1 MKKVLLTSV
10 CRPLGERYGDASSV
24 GYELLFGQVT
34 RAQGLFSPRANH
46 ILYSLEYVAENLD
59 APTTVLH
66 YPSKRELI
74 KELKKGYDVVGVS
87 FLLATFHRMKEVVEL
102 VRRHSPKSEVVL
114 GGYGTVLAD
123 ELLLKYGDYI
133 CREEG
138 VAFMRRLLDEPKIA
152 MPYHHPPIVSR
163 LRLFGKELS
172 RTGMVFAGLGCPN
185 GCDFCCTSYF
195 FKRRHIKLLPT
206 GRDLY
211 KVIMRYQELEPGMGI
226 VVLDEDFL
234 LNRKRAMEFRNC
246 VIGGGVPLSIFA
258 FASVRALSKYSV
270 EELLEMGLDSLWIG
284 YESKEAR
291 YAKQSGRD
299 VGELFRELREHGISI
314 LASMIVGFPY
324 QTPEII
330 ERELSALLKLKPAFS
345 QFLIYGPT
353 PGTPFY
359 RQVMEEGLL
368 DPNLL
373 ADNERYYRNCT
384 GFTAMVKH
392 PTMSAEAIET
402 AQQHCFEEDYQQL
415 GPSIFRTVETRL
427 LGYLK
432 LRNSPNPMLRKKS
445 QLFARNLQ
453 HSHAVFKAGRIFAPS
468 PRIRQW
474 MAELEDQLRDA
485 LGPPN
490 MTHRLASV
498 AAVGLA
504 AWTGLTLKLG
514 LFQHPSLIRHT
525 FRMPEEALPAKVWR
539 LVSDHD
545 SGGHQVQVE
554 LRPEKTVWVR
564 VKGTLN
570 QAGAGRL
577 AEELSRA
584 LSKRQECLVLDL
596 KHLVAIEE
604 DAAGKIIQRLQQYRD
619 RIRLTLPNAGAFGA
633 LTLIFDVY

>member
-46 ILYSLEYVAENLD
+46 IQYSLEYVAENLD

-74 KELKKGYDVVGVS
+74 KDLKKGYDVVGVS
-87 FLLATFHRMKEVVEL
+87 FLLSTFHRMKEVVEL
-102 VRRHSPKSEVVL
+102 VRQHSPKSEMVL
-114 GGYGTVLAD
+114 GGYGTVIAD
-123 ELLLKYGDYI
+123 ELLLKYGDHI

-138 VAFMRRLLDEPKIA
+138 VAFMRRLLGEPEIA
-152 MPYHHPPIVSR
+152 MPYRHPLIVSR
-163 LRLFGKELS
+163 LRIFGKELS

-211 KVIMRYQELEPGMGI
+211 KLIMQYHELEPGMGI

-234 LNRKRAMEFRNC
+234 LNRKRAMEFRDC
-246 VIGGGVPLSIFA
+246 VIEGAVPLSLFA
-258 FASVRALSKYSV
+258 FASVRALSMYGV
-270 EELLEMGLDSLWIG
+270 EDLLEMGLDGLWIG
-284 YESKEAR
+284 YESKGSQ

-314 LASMIVGFPY
+314 LASMIVGFPH

-330 ERELSALLKLKPAFS
+330 DRELSTLLKLKPAFS

-359 RQVMEEGLL
+359 QQVIEEGLL
-368 DPNLL
+368 DPELL

-392 PTMSAEAIET
+392 PSMSAETIEA
-402 AQQHCFEEDYQQL
+402 AQHHCFEEDYRQL
-415 GPSIFRTVETRL
+415 GPSIFRRIETWL

-432 LRNSPNPMLRKKS
+432 NRDSPNSMLCKKS
-445 QLFARNLQ
+445 QLFARDLQ
-453 HSHAVFKAGRIFAPS
+453 GSQAVFKAGRIFAPN
-468 PRIRQW
+468 PQIRQW
-474 MAELEDQLRDA
+474 IAELEIRVRDA
-485 LGPPN
+485 VGRPN

-504 AWTGLTLKLG
+504 AWTDLTLKLG
-514 LFQHPSLIRHT
+514 VFQHPSLVRHT

-539 LVSDHD
+539 LVSSHD
-545 SGGHQVQVE
+545 PGGHQVQVE
-554 LRPEKTVWVR
+554 LRPERTVWVH

-570 QAGAGRL
+570 QAGAGKL
-577 AEELSRA
+577 AKELSRA
-584 LSKRQECLVLDL
+584 LSKRQERLVLDF
-596 KHLVAIEE
+596 KHLAAIEE
-604 DAAGKIIQRLQQYRD
+604 EAVGQIIQLLQQYRD
-619 RIRLTLPNAGAFGA
+619 RIRLALPNAGTFAA
-633 LTLIFDVY
+633 LTMIFEVY